1 MNRAYSAMDECGFHC
16 YHSRWFN
23 RFLIFIFI
31 MITINTNIIAG
42 TNISGR
48 ITGKVIDIKTGE
60 GLQGVNIMI
69 QGTILGTTSDPDGR
83 FELNNIPV
91 GRYNLQFTMMGYQ
104 SVNKENVQVAINETT
119 SLSIELSEKAIL
131 APEVVVTA
139 SKRTQKIDDSPASI
153 SVITARDLEQKNQIY
168 LDQLLEY
175 APGVNFMGNQINI
188 RGSSGY
194 SYGVG
199 SRVLFLV
206 DGIPVMAGD
215 TGRIIWDLIP
225 ATQIERVEIVK
236 SAGSALYGST
246 ALGGVINVI
255 TKEPALKP
263 ETNIRLSSGIYDD
276 PAWPEWKWTND
287 LLYFS
292 DMDVDY
298 SRKIG
303 KIGMFLS
310 AGRHQSTGYRQNAE
324 YLNYNATGKFKISL
338 TPQSN
343 ITVLSNWESG
353 ENEISLMWRNPFQ
366 ALEVEEPSIGDKMKS
381 NKFGLNILHQW
392 AVNQRFG
399 LKSRV
404 SYFRNHFKNFM
415 HDNKDYST
423 AQRLGMEFQGY
434 YILSKS
440 QSLTFGTEETIDHI
454 ASDPLGT
461 HDILN
466 LSLYAQDE
474 IHLIPTIMLT
484 LGARLDRT
492 STDTNLDNREFSP
505 KLGFVWHISEFTALR
520 YSSGKGFRAPSIS
533 ERFPDVYASG
543 LKIIPNLDLK
553 PETAW
558 SHEIGIST
566 PLSSFLL
573 FDIAVFRNEYWDLI
587 EPVPDLSNTIQ
598 FVNLTRARISGVETN
613 IRFSLYKRHIDGLIG
628 YTYLNPKDVEL
639 NETLGY
645 RSRHMANGSITGHY
659 RNMELGFDYKYCEK
673 LEVVKVYPDDPRVSQ
688 KVLDGRF
695 SIQFGKWN
703 FSVNANNI
711 LNHMH
716 TQIERT
722 IMPIRNY
729 TATIKLQ
736 L

>member
-1 MNRAYSAMDECGFHC
+1 
-16 YHSRWFN
+16 
-23 RFLIFIFI
+23 
-31 MITINTNIIAG
+31 MI
-42 TNISGR
+42 
-48 ITGKVIDIKTGE
+48 
-60 GLQGVNIMI
+60 
-69 QGTILGTTSDPDGR
+69 
-83 FELNNIPV
+83 
-91 GRYNLQFTMMGYQ
+91 
-104 SVNKENVQVAINETT
+104 
-119 SLSIELSEKAIL
+119 
-131 APEVVVTA
+131 VTA

-168 LDQLLEY
+168 LDQLLED

-225 ATQIERVEIVK
+225 ASQIERVEIVK

-246 ALGGVINVI
+246 ALGGVVNVI
-255 TKEPALKP
+255 TKEPTSKP
-263 ETNIRLSSGIYDD
+263 ETNLRFSSGIYDD
-276 PAWPEWKWTND
+276 SAWPEWKWTDD
-287 LLYFS
+287 LLYYS
-292 DMDVDY
+292 DMDVDH

-303 KIGMFLS
+303 KVGMFLS
-310 AGRHQSTGYRQNAE
+310 VGRHQSTGYRQNAE
-324 YLNYNATGKFKISL
+324 YLNYNATGKFKIPL

-343 ITVLSNWESG
+343 MTVLSNWESG
-353 ENEISLMWRNPFQ
+353 ENEISLMWRNPYH
-366 ALEVEEPSIGDKMKS
+366 ALEVEEPSVGDKMES

-392 AVNQRFG
+392 TINQSFG

-404 SYFRNHFKNFM
+404 SYFRNYFKYLM
-415 HDNKDYST
+415 HDNDDYST
-423 AQRLGMEFQGY
+423 AQRLGLELQAY
-434 YILSKS
+434 YILSNS
-440 QSLTFGTEETIDHI
+440 HSFTFGTEETADHI
-454 ASDPLGT
+454 SSNPLGK
-461 HDILN
+461 HDIIN
-466 LSLYAQDE
+466 LSVYAQDE
-474 IHLIPTIMLT
+474 IRLLPTLLLT
-484 LGARLDRT
+484 LGARFDYT
-492 STDTNLDNREFSP
+492 STDTDLEDEEFSP
-505 KLGFVWHISEFTALR
+505 KMGFVWHITDITTLR

-543 LKIIPNLDLK
+543 LKIVPNLDLK

-558 SHEIGIST
+558 SHEIGFST
-566 PLSSFLL
+566 PLSAFLL

-613 IRFSLYKRHIDGLIG
+613 IRFSLCKRHIDGQLG
-628 YTYLNPKDVEL
+628 YTYLDPKDIEL
-639 NETLGY
+639 DETLGY
-645 RSRHMANGSITGHY
+645 RSKHMLNGSITGRY
-659 RNMELGFDYKYCEK
+659 RNMELGLDYKYYEK
-673 LEVVKVYPDDPRVSQ
+673 LEVVKVYPDDPRVPQ

-695 SIQFGKWN
+695 SIQFDKWM
-703 FSVNANNI
+703 FSVNVNNI

-729 TATIKLQ
+729 TATVKLQ